1 MAELKQKRMAK
12 AAKAAEFLLNMEA
25 GLGEEESLMTA
36 PVHAQRKAATLA
48 SATKTAPTAA
58 AGRPAASGQ
67 VAIVQVGRN
76 LATVK
81 PKEALSEEEL
91 KAQVASMV
99 AGRRQAFERN
109 RQAFTA
115 VSTPASTSTAAA
127 QSERAGKKVAESSS
141 SSSELE
147 QKEEALDRLLATMVD
162 TSVLSEAQVDT
173 LTDAIARGDI
183 SIAECLVGGQDGV
196 LSAWEAVR
204 YG

>member
-12 AAKAAEFLLNMEA
+12 AAKAAEFLLNVEA

-36 PVHAQRKAATLA
+36 PIHAQRKAATLA

-58 AGRPAASGQ
+58 AGP

-109 RQAFTA
+109 RQAHTA
-115 VSTPASTSTAAA
+115 LSTPTSTSTAAA
-127 QSERAGKKVAESSS
+127 QSERAGAGKKVAESSS

-147 QKEEALDRLLATMVD
+147 QKEEALDLLLATMVD

-196 LSAWEAVR
+196 LSALEAVR